1 MSRYLPVTIQKQAW
15 VLSCNRTCYWE
26 EERCLILSDPHLGKS
41 GHFRKSG
48 IAIPPSSFQNNLHR
62 LVEDIRFFN
71 PKEVLITGDF
81 SHSRH
86 NLELD
91 QFLKWRMDLASLH
104 FTLIR
109 GNHDILPD
117 EWYRSAAI
125 DVHPYLS
132 RSGFLFLHDG
142 KDEPMA
148 ETNSSLYSI
157 TGHVHPAYIMKG
169 IGKQSLRLPCF
180 YFSETHA
187 CLPAFGS
194 FTGTFSIQPKKNDRL
209 FVIAGQTVMPL

>member
-1 MSRYLPVTIQKQAW
+1 MSRYLPVQIKEQNW

-26 EERCLILSDPHLGKS
+26 EEQCLILSDPHLGKS

-48 IAIPPSSFQNNLHR
+48 IAIPAASFQNNLHR
-62 LVEDIRFFN
+62 LMEDIRFFN
-71 PKEVLITGDF
+71 PREVLITGDF

-86 NLELD
+86 NTELD
-91 QFLKWRMDLASLH
+91 QFQKWRKDFASLQ

-117 EWYRSAAI
+117 SWYRDSAI
-125 DVHPYLS
+125 DVHPYLH
-132 RSGFLFLHDG
+132 RSGFLFLHDRE
-142 KDEPMA
+142 DQHPIA
-148 ETNSSLYSI
+148 TQQNDYPV
-157 TGHVHPAYIMKG
+157 TGHVHPSIVMKG

-180 YFSETHA
+180 YFASTHA

-194 FTGTFSIQPKKNDRL
+194 FTGTFNLQPKKNDRL
-209 FVIAGQTVMPL
+209 FVIAGQSVMPV